1 MRTVFLINVI
11 VNGKTDVLAFESK
24 TARNIAYS
32 DLMRMATD
40 EREAGADE
48 RETGAEIVITKGEV
62 ETEIGRRYPWRW
74 SRVKVPTTP
83 FCQVQKYLF
92 RDVEKV

>member
-32 DLMRMATD
+32 DLMQKATD
-40 EREAGADE
+40 EREA
-48 RETGAEIVITKGEV
+48 GAEIVITKGEV
-62 ETEIGRRYPWRW
+62 ETEIGPLPDIRARLLEELEP
-74 SRVKVPTTP
+74 VH
-83 FCQVQKYLF
+83 
-92 RDVEKV
+92 

>member
-32 DLMRMATD
+32 DLMRMAT
-40 EREAGADE
+40 DE